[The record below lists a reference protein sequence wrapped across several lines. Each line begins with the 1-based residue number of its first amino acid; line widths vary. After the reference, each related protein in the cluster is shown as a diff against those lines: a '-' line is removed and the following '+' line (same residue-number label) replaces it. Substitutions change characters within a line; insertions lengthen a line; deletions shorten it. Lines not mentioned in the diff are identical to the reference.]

1 MYCITPINLKDIPNL
16 RRKKNNP
23 VTEIVAEFIY
33 RGDEAVEINWKVMGY
48 KAVSTARNS
57 FNNAVMR
64 VAAPVKVI
72 QRIDRLFLVKKGE

>member
-1 MYCITPINLKDIPNL
+1 MYYITPVSLNSIPNL

-23 VTEIVAEFIY
+23 IAEIVDEFVHSVN
-33 RGDEAVEINWKVMGY
+33 DAVEINWKVMGY
-48 KAVSTARNS
+48 KAISTARNS

>member
-1 MYCITPINLKDIPNL
+1 MYYITPVSLDSIPNL

-23 VTEIVAEFIY
+23 IAGIVDEFIHSVN
-33 RGDEAVEINWKVMGY
+33 DAVEINWKVMGY

-64 VAAPVKVI
+64 VAAPVKVV

>member
-1 MYCITPINLKDIPNL
+1 MYYITPVSLNSIPNL

-23 VTEIVAEFIY
+23 IAGIVDEFIHSSN
-33 RGDEAVEINWKVMGY
+33 EAVEINWKVMGY
-48 KAVSTARNS
+48 KAVSTARDS

-72 QRIDRLFLVKKGE
+72 QRIDRLFLVKKEE

>member
-1 MYCITPINLKDIPNL
+1 MYYITPVGLKDIPNL

-23 VTEIVAEFIY
+23 VTEIVAEFIHSSN
-33 RGDEAVEINWKVMGY
+33 EAVEVGWKTMGY
-48 KAVSTARNS
+48 KAISTARNS

-64 VAAPVKVI
+64 VDAPVKVI

>member
-1 MYCITPINLKDIPNL
+1 MYYITPVSLNSIPNL
-16 RRKKNNP
+16 RRKQNNP
-23 VTEIVAEFIY
+23 IAGIVDEFIHSSN
-33 RGDEAVEINWKVMGY
+33 EAVEINWKVMGY

-64 VAAPVKVI
+64 VAAPVKVV

>member
-1 MYCITPINLKDIPNL
+1 MYYITPVSLNSIPNL

-23 VTEIVAEFIY
+23 IAGIVDEFIHNSN
-33 RGDEAVEINWKVMGY
+33 EAVEINWKVMGY

>member
-1 MYCITPINLKDIPNL
+1 MYYITPVSLNSIPNL

-23 VTEIVAEFIY
+23 IAEIVDEFVHSVN
-33 RGDEAVEINWKVMGY
+33 DAVEINWKVMGY